1 MTIVKKGNKVLRVDG
16 EGKKLEDR
24 YIAMGYSIIDEDG
37 NVKRSPAGT
46 AEQAVK
52 ENKALKRQL
61 EAKNKEIAD
70 LHKTIAGLEK
80 TVQEDAEQIAALN
93 MANAAEAAKAKTQ
106 KK

>member
-1 MTIVKKGNKVLRVDG
+1 MTIVKKGNKILRIDG
-16 EGKKLEDR
+16 EGKRLEDR
-24 YIAMGYSIIDEDG
+24 YIAQGYSIIDEDG

-46 AEQAVK
+46 AEQAVR
-52 ENKALKRQL
+52 ENKALKKQL

-80 TVQEDAEQIAALN
+80 TIQEDAEQIAALT
-93 MANAAEAAKAKTQ
+93 MANAAEAAKAKMQ